1 MDNGSVTF
9 RQKQAKRVDV
19 FISELYPQFSRS
31 YLAKKIIEGKIKV
44 NNTNTKVSYKL
55 HFNDIVCFK
64 DIEFN
69 NQPTNIDLPIVFEN
83 DFCIVINK
91 PSGLITHSK
100 GSNNNDEA
108 SIASFISNRIAT
120 NMSGNRA
127 GIVHRLDRVTSG
139 LIIAAKTTFALDYL
153 QKQFAN
159 RKVTKSYLAIVN
171 GHLERQQAIINMPIE
186 RNPKHPSTFRVGPNG
201 KTAQTSYQVI
211 TSNKDYSLLMLTPTT
226 GRTHQ
231 LRVHL
236 KSIKYPI
243 IGDKFYGG
251 MEYQRLLLH
260 AYKLTINLPDIGKIT
275 FTAPIPQ
282 EFKKLIK
289 IPSTIL

>member
-9 RQKQAKRVDV
+9 KQKQAKRVDT
-19 FISELYPQFSRS
+19 FLSELYPQFSRS
-31 YLAKKIIEGKIKV
+31 YLAKKIMQGKIKV
-44 NNTNTKVSYKL
+44 NNKNTKVSHKL
-55 HFNDIVCFK
+55 HSDDIVSFT

-69 NQPTNIDLPIVFEN
+69 NQPTDIDLPIVFEN
-83 DFCIVINK
+83 DFCLVINK
-91 PSGLITHSK
+91 PSGLITHAK
-100 GSNNNDEA
+100 GTNNNYEA
-108 SIASFISNRIAT
+108 SIASFIFNRLAD

-127 GIVHRLDRVTSG
+127 GIVHRLDRGTSG
-139 LIIAAKTTFALDYL
+139 LIIAAKTPFALDYL

-159 RKVTKSYLAIVN
+159 RKVSKSYLAIVN
-171 GHLERQQAIINMPIE
+171 GQLEQQQALINMPIE

-201 KTAQTSYQVI
+201 KTAQTTYQVI

-236 KSIKYPI
+236 KALKHPI
-243 IGDKFYGG
+243 VGDKFYGG
-251 MEYQRLLLH
+251 MDYPRLLLH

-275 FTAPIPQ
+275 FTAPIPE
-282 EFKKLIK
+282 EFKNLIK
-289 IPSTIL
+289 IPNNII

>member
-1 MDNGSVTF
+1 MDNGIVTF
-9 RQKQAKRVDV
+9 RQKEAKRVDA
-19 FISELYPQFSRS
+19 FLSELYPQFSRS

-44 NNTNTKVSYKL
+44 NNKNTKVSHKL
-55 HFNDIVCFK
+55 HFNDIVSFA

-69 NQPTNIDLPIVFEN
+69 NKPADIDLPIVFEN
-83 DFCIVINK
+83 DFCLVINK
-91 PSGLITHSK
+91 PSGLITHAK
-100 GSNNNDEA
+100 GTNNNYEA
-108 SIASFISNRIAT
+108 SIASFIANRLPS

-127 GIVHRLDRVTSG
+127 GIVHRLDRGTSG
-139 LIIAAKTTFALDYL
+139 LIIAAKTPFALEYL

-159 RKVTKSYLAIVN
+159 RKVNKAYLAIVN
-171 GHLERQQAIINMPIE
+171 GQLDQEQAIINMPIE

-201 KTAQTSYQVI
+201 KAAQTTYQVI
-211 TSNKDYSLLMLTPTT
+211 TSNQDYSLLMLVPTT

-243 IGDKFYGG
+243 VGDSFYGG
-251 MEYQRLLLH
+251 MDYQRLLLH

-275 FTAPIPQ
+275 FTAPIPH
-282 EFKKLIK
+282 EFKTLIK
-289 IPSTIL
+289 IPNNIK